1 MGESAILYTQSVRPV
16 IILMSLLP
24 LAAQDTAPRSK
35 AADYPAHVS
44 LPGMEIAAEYLLHS
58 IPTDQGFYV
67 AQDYLVID
75 VGVFPAAHETVKI
88 SSGQFR
94 LRINHKTLEL
104 PPDSPG
110 TVAADVKYP
119 DWEQHPTVVGQAG
132 PVIVGDPTVPR
143 FPGDPNAPPPIAPP
157 LPPQQDPSGIN
168 KEIRKTIDE
177 SVANAALS
185 EGSGNKPIKGCL
197 FFRFHGKTKSIK
209 SIELIYDAGDS
220 GAKATIPLF

>member
-1 MGESAILYTQSVRPV
+1 MGELAILYTQSVRTAV
-16 IILMSLLP
+16 FLVFVLP
-24 LAAQDTAPRSK
+24 LVAEDTSPRSK
-35 AADYPAHVS
+35 ASDYPAHAS
-44 LPGMEIAAEYLLHS
+44 LPGMDIAAEYLLHS
-58 IPTDQGFYV
+58 IPTEQGFYV
-67 AQDYLVID
+67 TRDYLVID
-75 VGVFPAAHETVKI
+75 VGVFPAAHGTVQI

-94 LRINHKTLEL
+94 LRINHKTLDL

-132 PVIVGDPTVPR
+132 PVTVGDPTVPR

-168 KEIRKTIDE
+168 QEIRKTIDE
-177 SVANAALS
+177 SVANAALP
-185 EGSGNKPIKGCL
+185 EGASSKPMKGCL
-197 FFRFHGKTKSIK
+197 FFRFRGKTKSIK
-209 SIELIYDAGDS
+209 SLELVYDGGDG